1 MSKHVWSSA
10 LLVAGL
16 LLSAAAHAYSRPSD
30 VTVEIV
36 DQYGSTFSQM
46 PVRHSGKAY
55 RAYLQ
60 AERGARYRI
69 RVTNR
74 SGERVGLVIAVD
86 GRNII
91 TGARSDLARSES
103 MYVLAPWETNEYS
116 GWRSSLADVHEF
128 YFTEWEDS
136 YAEAFGD
143 RSARGVIAVAVYRE
157 KESQA
162 LREQKLREQ
171 ERQRELAKGTESGD
185 ATSRDAPSRNAASG
199 DEASGHAPS
208 RDRASGAAPPA
219 AQAPGEADSSF
230 GSRRE
235 RKADAEY
242 SEPGTGYG
250 DRRDERAIRVA
261 FEAEPR
267 ATSRVFLKYE
277 WRETLCRKRLVACDE
292 SGNRFWPDSLSFA
305 PPPPR

>member
-1 MSKHVWSSA
+1 MSKHVWSPA
-10 LLVAGL
+10 LLAAGL
-16 LLSAAAHAYSRPSD
+16 LLNAAAYAHSRPSD

-69 RVTNR
+69 RITNR

-103 MYVLAPWETNEYS
+103 MYVLSPWETNEYS
-116 GWRSSLADVHEF
+116 GWRSSLADVNEF
-128 YFTEWEDS
+128 YFTEWQDS

-157 KESQA
+157 KESYVV
-162 LREQKLREQ
+162 REQKLREQ
-171 ERQRELAKGTESGD
+171 ERQRELE
-185 ATSRDAPSRNAASG
+185 RRAPSGNAASG
-199 DEASGHAPS
+199 DAASVDAPS
-208 RDRASGAAPPA
+208 RDASSGAGPPV
-219 AQAPGEADSSF
+219 AQAPATEPGSF

-250 DRRDERAIRVA
+250 DRRGERAIRVA

-267 ATSRVFLKYE
+267 ASSRVFLKYE
-277 WRETLCRKRLVACDE
+277 WRETLCRKHVVACDE